1 MKPKE
6 FRDKGIQKVRE
17 INLEVDLDWQNWDN
31 FFREV
36 IDPLREEDT
45 LDLKI
50 IESLNQEGLNGDLL
64 KMDKLWDLNT
74 LFY

>member
-6 FRDKGIQKVRE
+6 FRDKGIQKVRV

-36 IDPLREEDT
+36 IDPLREERYFRF
-45 LDLKI
+45 K
-50 IESLNQEGLNGDLL
+50 N
-64 KMDKLWDLNT
+64 
-74 LFY
+74 Y

>member
-36 IDPLREEDT
+36 IDPLREERYFRF
-45 LDLKI
+45 K
-50 IESLNQEGLNGDLL
+50 N
-64 KMDKLWDLNT
+64 
-74 LFY
+74 Y